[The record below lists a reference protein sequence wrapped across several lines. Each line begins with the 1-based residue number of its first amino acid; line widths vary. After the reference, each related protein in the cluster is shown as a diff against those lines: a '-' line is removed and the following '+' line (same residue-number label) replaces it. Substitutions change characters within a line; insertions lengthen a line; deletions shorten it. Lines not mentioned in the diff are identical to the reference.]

1 MSGRDQPTSWIA
13 NWHEVKMATDTS
25 AVTATARD
33 NSTRGRLGS
42 GADRTHFSGAEGY
55 MAERISKVEAI
66 LPTLATKADI
76 GEVRADLH
84 KADASTKAWMVAT
97 VISLFLGFCGLILT
111 LRSSV
116 QPPQVPSPP
125 GLPTIIQLPAYPQAT
140 HPLAP
145 PVPIAANAD

>member
-1 MSGRDQPTSWIA
+1 MPGRDQPTSWIA
-13 NWHEVKMATDTS
+13 NWHEVKMETDTS
-25 AVTATARD
+25 TSVAVD
-33 NSTRGRLGS
+33 
-42 GADRTHFSGAEGY
+42 D
-55 MAERISKVEAI
+55 I

-125 GLPTIIQLPAYPQAT
+125 GSPTIIQLPAYPQAT